1 MAARTA
7 SRPRSYWKGFLKL
20 SLVSIAVEL
29 YAAATSEEHPTLHQI
44 HKPSGKRI
52 RYEKVVPG
60 IGPVD
65 AADIVKGYEI
75 DSDRYVLLEPEEI
88 DEIRLETKR
97 TIELV
102 QFVDRHAIDPRYF
115 ERPYYL
121 LPEGDVSTE
130 GYLVMRAAL
139 EASKKVGLG
148 QLALRGREYVVAVEP
163 CGRGLLLETLRYA
176 DEVRSADAF
185 FKDLPEEK
193 LDKEMVALAAELI
206 KRKSKPFDAG
216 VFKDSYAAALRE
228 LVERKRKG
236 KLVVTAEGERER
248 APAGNVIDLMQ
259 ALKKSVGKKSG
270 TKSKSGRSSKSERAK
285 THA

>member
-1 MAARTA
+1 MPT
-7 SRPRSYWKGFLKL
+7 RPRSYWKGFLKL

-29 YAAATSEEHPTLHQI
+29 YAAATSEEHPALHQI
-44 HKPSGKRI
+44 HKPSGKRV

-65 AADIVKGYEI
+65 AADIAKGYEI
-75 DSDRYVLLEPEEI
+75 EEDSYVLLEPEEL
-88 DEIRLETKR
+88 DEIKLETKR

-102 QFVDRHAIDPRYF
+102 QFVDPGDIDPRYF
-115 ERPYYL
+115 DRPYYI

-130 GYLVMRAAL
+130 GYLVVRAAL
-139 EASKKVGLG
+139 ESARKVGLG
-148 QLALRGREYVVAVEP
+148 QLALRGREYVIAVKP

-185 FKDLPEEK
+185 FRDLPEEK
-193 LDKEMVALAAELI
+193 LDKEMVALAGELI
-206 KRKSKPFDAG
+206 KRKSKPFDPG
-216 VFKDSYAAALRE
+216 VFKDRYAAALRE

-236 KLVVTAEGERER
+236 KLVVAEGERER
-248 APAGNVIDLMQ
+248 VPTGKVIDLME
-259 ALKKSVGKKSG
+259 ALKKSVGKKG
-270 TKSKSGRSSKSERAK
+270 GGKPKSGRSAKSERAK

>member
-1 MAARTA
+1 MAATTA
-7 SRPRSYWKGFLKL
+7 TRPRSYWKGFLKL

-44 HKPSGKRI
+44 HKPSGKRV

-60 IGPVD
+60 LGPVD

-75 DSDRYVLLEPEEI
+75 EEDHYVLLEPEEL

-102 QFVDRHAIDPRYF
+102 QFVDPGDIDPRYF
-115 ERPYYL
+115 DRPYYI

-130 GYLVMRAAL
+130 GYLVVRAAL
-139 EASKKVGLG
+139 ESARKVGLG
-148 QLALRGREYVVAVEP
+148 QLALRGREYVIAVKP

-185 FKDLPEEK
+185 FRDLPEEK
-193 LDKEMVALAAELI
+193 LDKEMVALAGELI
-206 KRKSKPFDAG
+206 KRKSKPFDPG
-216 VFKDSYAAALRE
+216 VFKDRYAAALRE

-236 KLVVTAEGERER
+236 KLVVAEGERER
-248 APAGNVIDLMQ
+248 VPTGKVIDLME
-259 ALKKSVGKKSG
+259 ALKKSVGKKGGS
-270 TKSKSGRSSKSERAK
+270 KPKSGRSPKSERAK